1 MVAVELFNCAE
12 LADGCSSCLSSLFDC
27 GWCDRAAGM
36 TDSCTF
42 SGQCDATPVSMA
54 TGCPDPMVTDF
65 NPMSGPSQGG
75 TTIII
80 TGREL
85 GVNFTDASI
94 TVGGVTCTTTNPDSY
109 IPGRQISC
117 ITGQIGSAG
126 SRTLLVT
133 TLAGSGTLDTQ
144 FQYVDPQVSG
154 VVPGLGPLAGGT
166 RLTVSG
172 SDLNVGNTEN
182 TRVTLVDGTVCE
194 VE

>member
-1 MVAVELFNCAE
+1 MVLFNCAE
-12 LADGCSSCLSSLFDC
+12 LADGCSSCLSSQFDC

-54 TGCPDPMVTDF
+54 TGCPLPTVTDF
-65 NPMSGPSQGG
+65 NPKSGPSQGG
-75 TTIII
+75 TTITI

-85 GVNFTDASI
+85 GVNFIDVSI
-94 TVGGVTCTTTNPDSY
+94 RIGSITCTTTDPDSY

-117 ITGQIGSAG
+117 TTISAVSAG
-126 SRTLLVT
+126 PQILIVT
-133 TLAGSGTLDTQ
+133 TPAGSNAPNLQ
-144 FQYVDPQVSG
+144 FRYVDPQVSG
-154 VVPGLGPLAGGT
+154 VVPALGPLAGGT

-182 TRVTLVDGTVCE
+182 TRVTLVDGTICD